1 MDLKLNIKAVLV
13 ALFLGF
19 FNPYPTTA
27 AAAVAVLAVLANF
40 LGMLAALRR
49 GEAVSGTKILRGNV
63 RILLYFLTFSALYH
77 AMKFSQVGMH
87 ILSGVY
93 TIVALFEFFLLM
105 QKAVEL
111 KIVPSSLLK
120 LLKIKV
126 DEIQRSDNNL
136 FA

>member
-1 MDLKLNIKAVLV
+1 
-13 ALFLGF
+13 
-19 FNPYPTTA
+19 
-27 AAAVAVLAVLANF
+27 
-40 LGMLAALRR
+40 
-49 GEAVSGTKILRGNV
+49 
-63 RILLYFLTFSALYH
+63 
-77 AMKFSQVGMH
+77 MKFSQVGMH

-93 TIVALFEFFLLM
+93 TVVALFEFFLLM

-136 FA
+136 SA